1 MSKPIVTASYTRRL
15 GARAVV
21 VEPLPMPRFRGMLFF
36 GAKLGTHSAT
46 IIAVWGYSGKRVKPF
61 FEPSLIRFVE
71 YDVLKM
77 QSKYVSIPWQSGW
90 IDRIGEDGRLFISR
104 M

>member
-71 YDVLKM
+71 YSSQGCKNK
-77 QSKYVSIPWQSGW
+77 SKIV
-90 IDRIGEDGRLFISR
+90 IDDQTVIE
-104 M
+104 